1 MPAHSN
7 KDPVQPKINKI
18 NTYIN
23 FKKKST
29 TQKILKKRESK
40 HCSFLQSEDQRRV
53 CKVAQEAGGGL
64 RWFPGPR
71 SRPTAKCPPQLSF
84 ADTQANLL
92 SLTSFQGYPHLSIP
106 TSCVKAKGT
115 VNTSHWGQAVVSPVQ
130 SLLSFCCVTFYS
142 AWQANANLGSLAI
155 MMKKRPRLSLMNSTL
170 TSWLV
175 PSVSGLLGNK
185 HDPRERKGEL

>member
-1 MPAHSN
+1 M
-7 KDPVQPKINKI
+7 
-18 NTYIN
+18 
-23 FKKKST
+23 
-29 TQKILKKRESK
+29 KKRESK
-40 HCSFLQSEDQRRV
+40 HCSFLQSWTRGGCVRWLRRP
-53 CKVAQEAGGGL
+53 EGGWGGL
-64 RWFPGPR
+64 HWFPGPR

-92 SLTSFQGYPHLSIP
+92 SLTNFRGYPRLSVP

-115 VNTSHWGQAVVSPVQ
+115 VNTAHWGQAVVSPVQ

-155 MMKKRPRLSLMNSTL
+155 MMKKHPRLSLMNSTL

-175 PSVSGLLGNK
+175 PSVTGLLGN
-185 HDPRERKGEL
+185 

>member
-71 SRPTAKCPPQLSF
+71 SRPIAKCPPQLSF

-92 SLTSFQGYPHLSIP
+92 SLI
-106 TSCVKAKGT
+106 
-115 VNTSHWGQAVVSPVQ
+115 
-130 SLLSFCCVTFYS
+130 TFYS